1 MDLNTTEYNDI
12 IKRIKIKRT
21 IARILIFITAALLI
35 LSFPI
40 QLKFNGEIIF
50 DYKGFQSPALFF
62 IIVAFVAELIAH
74 IIICLPIYNSLFEE
88 CNAQKNVIMLNALD
102 SEKRACHLFYTAYFY
117 LGDFDTSIYYS
128 NKAIENKTQSNKLA
142 GLFNKARCEFFSDRI
157 EDFKRTVSEFD
168 SLFANAKFS
177 KRQTAIISKYQN
189 VINLLSAIL
198 NKDNE
203 KIKEFTI
210 KLQPWEDTKI
220 VNSFINYLK
229 GVASYEL
236 GDKKESTYRFMA
248 VCDVASKTVLGELSE
263 KYLSEINKEKNTQ
276 EN

>member
-88 CNAQKNVIMLNALD
+88 CNAQKNVIMLNALE

-128 NKAIENKTQSNKLA
+128 NKAIESGHNLTSWQDFLTKQDVNFLAIELRILSVLYLNLTAYLPTQNLA
-142 GLFNKARCEFFSDRI
+142 KGK
-157 EDFKRTVSEFD
+157 
-168 SLFANAKFS
+168 
-177 KRQTAIISKYQN
+177 Q
-189 VINLLSAIL
+189 LL
-198 NKDNE
+198 
-203 KIKEFTI
+203 
-210 KLQPWEDTKI
+210 
-220 VNSFINYLK
+220 
-229 GVASYEL
+229 
-236 GDKKESTYRFMA
+236 
-248 VCDVASKTVLGELSE
+248 
-263 KYLSEINKEKNTQ
+263 
-276 EN
+276 